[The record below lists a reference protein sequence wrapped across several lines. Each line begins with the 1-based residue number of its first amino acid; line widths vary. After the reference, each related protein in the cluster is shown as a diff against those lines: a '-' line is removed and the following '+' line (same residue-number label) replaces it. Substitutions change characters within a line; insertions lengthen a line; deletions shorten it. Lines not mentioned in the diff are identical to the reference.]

1 MKLRAVRGALG
12 GVALAAAIAGCGG
25 GEGDGGAGKG
35 AVTAADAKAA
45 APARVVIHVTA
56 SEETNGGASMY
67 MMVRAVG
74 QGILA
79 SESYQDAAAR
89 LFAAPADETIL
100 DSRPV
105 FPGKHAEVTV
115 SVAEAEKKS
124 LLLYFFFTDPDGQW
138 RAHVP
143 SPLPA
148 EVSVELGERRISRVE
163 RRRR

>member
-1 MKLRAVRGALG
+1 MKRAARAVLG
-12 GVALAAAIAGCGG
+12 GVALAAALAGCG
-25 GEGDGGAGKG
+25 GDGGAGG
-35 AVTAADAKAA
+35 APATGADAAQA
-45 APARVVIHVTA
+45 QASVSARVTIHVTA
-56 SEETNGGASMY
+56 SERTNGGASMY

-74 QGILA
+74 QGLLA
-79 SESYQDAAAR
+79 SESYQDAAAM

-105 FPGKHAEVTV
+105 FPGRRADVTV
-115 SVAEAEKKS
+115 TVPDAEKRS

-143 SPLPA
+143 GPLPA
-148 EVSVELGERRISRVE
+148 EVFVELGERRIARVE

>member
-1 MKLRAVRGALG
+1 MKRAARAVLG
-12 GVALAAAIAGCGG
+12 GVALAAALAGCG
-25 GEGDGGAGKG
+25 GDGGAGG
-35 AVTAADAKAA
+35 APATGADAAGE
-45 APARVVIHVTA
+45 APATARVTIHVTA
-56 SEETNGGASMY
+56 SERTNGGASMY

-74 QGILA
+74 QGLLA
-79 SESYQDAAAR
+79 SESYQDAAAM

-105 FPGKHAEVTV
+105 FAGRRADVTV
-115 SVAEAEKKS
+115 TVPEAEKRS

-143 SPLPA
+143 GPLPA
-148 EVSVELGERRISRVE
+148 EVFVELGERRIARVE